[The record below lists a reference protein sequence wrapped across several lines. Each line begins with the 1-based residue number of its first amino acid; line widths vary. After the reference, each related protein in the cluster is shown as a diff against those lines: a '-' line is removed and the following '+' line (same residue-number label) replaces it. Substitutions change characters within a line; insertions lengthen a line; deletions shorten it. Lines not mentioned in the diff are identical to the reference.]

1 MSRSKTEA
9 VDAPLSPQDAPAGP
23 QEGLFRILYKLV
35 TGHKKLALVLFTAL
49 VGGAFFE
56 SAGLSLLLP
65 LLSNIVNVA
74 DGEGGRFIG
83 PLLALFPEDYKLE
96 AILLLL
102 ILTFFLKTVLL
113 LSYRGLS
120 TRFAMNLRER
130 WANKLFSSHLHAAYA
145 EIISKKHGT
154 MVNNIAVEPLL
165 AARAMNVLLLLLSKL
180 LLALLMLGL
189 LLLTNWKITLVTI
202 AFGAG
207 FFFVLRKVTSHYSQV
222 FGSRR
227 LTLDQEIS
235 ALITEGVG
243 AYKEIKLFGMQQ
255 RFLDRLD
262 ALTGRF
268 STLNTRFTVFSE
280 LPGYSI
286 EFLIILLL
294 SVALAIFSMMDGDLE
309 AIFPTLS
316 FFVVVTQRM
325 LVYTSNFISLR
336 MRFLSFVPSM
346 VMIHNLVEHDEQTR
360 ETRGGKDPG
369 PLQKDIVFTGVH
381 FSYDNETE
389 VFSGLDLTIKKNAM
403 TALVGPSGVG
413 KTTVMD
419 LLVGLFL
426 PQQGAIM
433 INDTPLREI
442 DEELWRSRIGY
453 VSQDPL
459 VFNASVREN
468 IMAGNPAAT
477 EEDMVRAA
485 RMANI
490 HDVIA
495 AMPQGYDTP
504 VGDKGATLSG
514 GQRQRLTIARAII
527 RDPDLYI
534 FDEATSSLDGE
545 SEQLVLQS
553 IETLAKTRTVLVIAH
568 RVTTLSKADV
578 IYELQKGGQVIRRRY
593 EDVLHGQ
600 LDLSRQ

>member
-1 MSRSKTEA
+1 MSKKTQIA
-9 VDAPLSPQDAPAGP
+9 SDKSPPPPASDVV
-23 QEGLFRILYKLV
+23 QEGLLRILLKLV
-35 TGHKKLALVLFTAL
+35 AGHKKLAVVLFLAL
-49 VGGAFFE
+49 FGGAFFE

-74 DGEGGRFIG
+74 ESEGGRFIK
-83 PLLALFPEDYKLE
+83 PFLNLFPKDYQLE
-96 AILLLL
+96 AILALL
-102 ILTFFLKTVLL
+102 IATFFLKTVLL

-130 WANKLFSSHLHAAYA
+130 WANKLFSSHLHATYA
-145 EIISKKHGT
+145 EIISRKHGT

-202 AFGAG
+202 LFGTG

-243 AYKEIKLFGMQQ
+243 AYKEIKLFGMQR

-262 ALTGRF
+262 ALTSKF
-268 STLNTRFTVFSE
+268 SVLNTRFTVFSE

-294 SVALAIFSMMDGDLE
+294 SMALMIFSIMDGDLE

-346 VMIHNLVEHDEQTR
+346 VMIHNLVEHDDMTR

-369 PLQKDIVFTGVH
+369 PLQQDIVFQDVH
-381 FSYDNETE
+381 FSYDPQTP
-389 VFSGLDLTIKKNAM
+389 VFSGLNLTIRKNAM
-403 TALVGPSGVG
+403 TALVGASGAG

-426 PQQGAIM
+426 PQQGAIL
-433 INDTPLREI
+433 INDMPLDQV
-442 DEELWRSRIGY
+442 DEERWRARIGY

-459 VFNASVREN
+459 VFNASIREN
-468 IMAGNPAAT
+468 IMAGNPDASDQDMIQAAK
-477 EEDMVRAA
+477 
-485 RMANI
+485 MANI

-495 AMPQGYDTP
+495 AMPQGYETP

-553 IETLAKTRTVLVIAH
+553 IEALAKTRTVLVIAH

-578 IYELQKGGQVIRRRY
+578 IYELRKGGEVVQRNY